1 MRSRETQ
8 CCSRADPADG
18 KGSVWV
24 VGDLR
29 SAREA
34 MASRRLL
41 RVARGLAKKTG
52 GSLSLVLL
60 GKGLESGLA
69 PWRRC
74 GADRILVA
82 DHPRLEVY
90 LQETFTGVLEAL
102 VKERRPEILLFLAND
117 CGREL
122 APRLA
127 ARLRTGL
134 CADCIELDVDAE
146 TGLLVQTVPAFGD
159 QIYARIV
166 TPDRRPQ
173 MATVRPGALGSE
185 GAGPGAASACGKH
198 RKARVE
204 RVSFPEGRF
213 RERVRRL
220 AAEKDASAGAEALE
234 TARVVICGG
243 RGMGSAARFRS
254 LEDLAVLLGAEVGG
268 TRPAVH
274 AHWIEEDRMVG
285 QTGRSVSPEVLL
297 LFGISGAVQFTAAI
311 ERAKFI
317 ISVNRDPRSAVFCV
331 SDLGIVG
338 DVRQIL
344 PELIRKT
351 RSVLVGRY
359 GKSAEEVAAKADA
372 SSGAALGAMLR
383 DHRERTGLSLEEAGQ
398 ALQMSPS
405 ELEQIETGESAPSV
419 SFLLRAA
426 HLFRVDPARFLAR
439 AGDARSDRRRAESFV
454 KRTRNYSYRTL
465 TPGAEEK
472 HLRAFWVT
480 IDPRQDH
487 KMIEYRHEGEEFV
500 YVFKGE
506 VEIKVGEALHRL
518 KKGNSLHFDASI
530 PHHLRNPSRN
540 KTELIVCLYTP

>member
-1 MRSRETQ
+1 M
-8 CCSRADPADG
+8 
-18 KGSVWV
+18 
-24 VGDLR
+24 
-29 SAREA
+29 
-34 MASRRLL
+34 
-41 RVARGLAKKTG
+41 ARGLAEKTG
-52 GSLSLVLL
+52 GSLSLVLF

-82 DHPRLEVY
+82 DDPRLEFY

-102 VKERRPEILLFLAND
+102 VKDRRPEILLFLAND

-134 CADCIELDVDAE
+134 CADCIDLDVDAE

-166 TPDRRPQ
+166 TPQRRPQ
-173 MATVRPGALGSE
+173 MATVRPGALGSDA
-185 GAGPGAASACGKH
+185 AGSSWTRSACGAC
-198 RKARVE
+198 RLARVE
-204 RVSFPEGRF
+204 QVSFPEGGV

-220 AAEKDASAGAEALE
+220 HAEKDASAGAEALE

-243 RGMGSAARFRS
+243 RGMGSAARFRA

-311 ERAKFI
+311 ERAKFV

-338 DVRQIL
+338 DVGQIL
-344 PELIRKT
+344 PELVRKT
-351 RSVLVGRY
+351 RSVLVSRY
-359 GKSAEEVAAKADA
+359 GKSPEEVAAKADD
-372 SSGAALGAMLR
+372 SSGAVLGAMLR
-383 DHRERTGLSLEEAGQ
+383 DHREQTGLSLEEAGE

-405 ELEQIETGESAPSV
+405 ELGRIETGDLAPSV

-426 HLFRVDPARFLAR
+426 QLFRVDPARFLAR
-439 AGDARSDRRRAESFV
+439 AGEVRSDRRRAESFV

-500 YVFKGE
+500 YVFQGE
-506 VEIKVGEALHRL
+506 VEIKVGEDLHRL

>member
-1 MRSRETQ
+1 MEARTGGRPS
-8 CCSRADPADG
+8 SDDG

-34 MASRRLL
+34 MASRRL
-41 RVARGLAKKTG
+41 VGAARRLSEKTG

-82 DHPRLEVY
+82 DDPRLEFY

-102 VKERRPEILLFLAND
+102 VKDGRPEILLFLAND

-134 CADCIELDVDAE
+134 CADCVDLDVDAE

-166 TPDRRPQ
+166 TPHRRPQ

-185 GAGPGAASACGKH
+185 TAGAAPARGA
-198 RKARVE
+198 RRLARVE
-204 RVSFPEGRF
+204 RVGFPEGGV

-220 AAEKDASAGAEALE
+220 HAEKDASAGAEALE

-243 RGMGSAARFRS
+243 RGMGSAARFRA

-311 ERAKFI
+311 ERAKFV

-338 DVRQIL
+338 DVGQIL

-359 GKSAEEVAAKADA
+359 GKSPEEVAAKADA
-372 SSGAALGAMLR
+372 SSGAVLGAMLR
-383 DHRERTGLSLEEAGQ
+383 DHREQAGLSLEEAGE
-398 ALQMSPS
+398 ALQTSPS
-405 ELEQIETGESAPSV
+405 ELGRIETGDLAPSV

-426 HLFRVDPARFLAR
+426 QLFRVDPARFLAR
-439 AGDARSDRRRAESFV
+439 AAEVRSDRRRAESFV

-506 VEIKVGEALHRL
+506 VDIKVGEDLHRL